1 VHKYEL
7 GGYFHGHPKAF
18 QEGCTLLYDNSGP
31 ALVISLPG
39 LTSEEA
45 KHIQLEAKNG
55 QIKALRYV
63 GLGTE
68 ISREMIRIIRKQGRT
83 NHVEHYN
90 KLKQIYRKYSC
101 EDMANKATARYQV
114 GGRL

>member
-1 VHKYEL
+1 MHKYEL

-45 KHIQLEAKNG
+45 KHIQKG
-55 QIKALRYV
+55 QIDFGVFEEEGILFLLIKIPGVLDWSDAPFHI
-63 GLGTE
+63 GLYSDG
-68 ISREMIRIIRKQGRT
+68 RQVRQDIR
-83 NHVEHYN
+83 
-90 KLKQIYRKYSC
+90 
-101 EDMANKATARYQV
+101 
-114 GGRL
+114 